1 MAHYERCSYCAGL
14 GYVCPAPGITDRC
27 PSCGGSGTR
36 LNFLDDIPKS
46 NSNERVSRGGG
57 GPGLIQDWVSS
68 GKEWVDKLWPLKM
81 VNNWGKAIAERG
93 WKIKGGI
100 GLLGGILANSFW
112 NQADGPVP
120 PELRATLSQLAGDF
134 TWLVAIGLGV
144 FIGWMLLP
152 IFGGI
157 IMAACCLVGMAIQLT
172 IFVVVVGLIYM
183 AGAMYFGWP
192 PFDQTS
198 SVSPPN
204 GFSSGTPQDYR

>member
-1 MAHYERCSYCAGL
+1 MAHYETCSGCAGL
-14 GYVCPAPGITDRC
+14 GYVSHAPGITGSC
-27 PSCGGSGTR
+27 SICGGSGR
-36 LNFLDDIPKS
+36 ALNFFDDVPTS
-46 NSNERVSRGGG
+46 NGNDRTSTGGG

-81 VNNWGKAIAERG
+81 VNNLGKATAERG
-93 WKIKGGI
+93 WKINGGI
-100 GLLGGILANSFW
+100 GLLGGILANSIW
-112 NQADGPVP
+112 SQADGPVP

-152 IFGGI
+152 VFGGI

-172 IFVVVVGLIYM
+172 IFVVVVGLIYT

-198 SVSPPN
+198 SVSPPKE
-204 GFSSGTPQDYR
+204 SSGETPQDSR